1 MLLLCYLTVAIMSCW
16 YLLILYKHFR
26 KIKVITTEH
35 TKEVKFYQQAPG
47 PLPWPILGNLHL
59 LVSQK
64 PTTELLTDLSKKF
77 GSMYSLTLGATK
89 CIVINNLELI
99 KEVLNQNGKFFGGR
113 PNFIRYHQL
122 FGGDRNNSLA
132 LCDWS
137 ILQKKRRNLARK
149 HCSPRD
155 TSPYFIKM
163 SNVGCSEIKILI
175 EKLNETINNNKQIP
189 IKSFVQRACANM
201 FFQYMCSVRFEYN
214 DHDFCEVVDFFD
226 EIFWEIN
233 QGYAVDFLPWLAPF
247 YKNHMSK
254 LIHWSSTIRSFILK
268 RIINKRDELNS
279 SQPQDDFTDALL
291 NSLMEDKKVSRDTI
305 LFMLED
311 FIGGHSAVGNL
322 VMLTLIYLIK
332 HPNVA
337 KKIQLE
343 ADSVSSKGQRIIS
356 FYDTDSMP
364 FTMATIFE
372 VLRCSSSPIVP
383 HVATEDTVICGYGV
397 AKDTIVF
404 INNYNLNHNK
414 LYWKKPNCF
423 QPERFLEYSTE
434 KNEPKPTM
442 NVLRNCEKSVMGE
455 AFRNTISKTKN
466 EVIQIRK
473 NMPYF
478 LPFSIGKRTCI
489 GQNLVRGFGF
499 ILVANILRQF
509 NVYYENGNNIEIN
522 IGCIALP
529 AKPIP
534 IALVKRNKNI

>member
-1 MLLLCYLTVAIMSCW
+1 MIPKF
-16 YLLILYKHFR
+16 ILF
-26 KIKVITTEH
+26 
-35 TKEVKFYQQAPG
+35 F
-47 PLPWPILGNLHL
+47 NHL
-59 LVSQK
+59 
-64 PTTELLTDLSKKF
+64 
-77 GSMYSLTLGATK
+77 A
-89 CIVINNLELI
+89 
-99 KEVLNQNGKFFGGR
+99 
-113 PNFIRYHQL
+113 
-122 FGGDRNNSLA
+122 LA

-137 ILQKKRRNLARK
+137 ILQKKRRNLARR

-163 SNVGCSEIKILI
+163 SIIGCSEIKNLM
-175 EKLNETINNNKQIP
+175 EKLTDSNNNSKHIP
-189 IKSFVQRACANM
+189 IKAFVQQACANM

-214 DHDFCEVVDFFD
+214 DHEFCEVVEFFD

-233 QGYAVDFLPWLAPF
+233 QGYAVDFLPWLTPF
-247 YKNHMSK
+247 YKNHMNK
-254 LIHWSSTIRSFILK
+254 LIHWSSTIRSFILN
-268 RIINKRDELNS
+268 RIINKREVLNS
-279 SQPQDDFTDALL
+279 SKPQDFTDALL
-291 NSLMEDKKVSRDTI
+291 NSLSEDKTVSRDTI
-305 LFMLED
+305 MFMLED

-343 ADSVSSKGQRIIS
+343 ADAISSKGQGTIS
-356 FYDTDSMP
+356 FCDIDNMP
-364 FTMATIFE
+364 YTMATIFE

-397 AKDTIVF
+397 EKGTIVF

-423 QPERFLEYSTE
+423 QPERFLEHSNE
-434 KNEPKPTM
+434 KNYMKPVL
-442 NVLRNCEKSVMGE
+442 NVLRNCEKSVTGE
-455 AFRNTISKTKN
+455 SIRNTNGLNNKKTKKCLH
-466 EVIQIRK
+466 VRR

-509 NVYYENGNNIEIN
+509 DICYENVNNIEIN
-522 IGCIALP
+522 IGSIALP
-529 AKPIP
+529 TKPIP

>member
-1 MLLLCYLTVAIMSCW
+1 MLFLCYLIIATMSFW
-16 YLLILYKHFR
+16 YLLILNKHFR
-26 KIKVITTEH
+26 KIKVVTTEPS
-35 TKEVKFYQQAPG
+35 KEAKFYQQAPG

-59 LVSQK
+59 LASQK
-64 PTTELLTDLSKKF
+64 PTAELFTDLSKKF
-77 GSMYSLTLGATK
+77 GNIYSLTLGATK

-113 PNFIRYHQL
+113 PNFMRYHQL

-137 ILQKKRRNLARK
+137 ILQKKRRNLARR

-155 TSPYFIKM
+155 TSPYFSKM
-163 SNVGCSEIKILI
+163 SNVGCSETKILI
-175 EKLNETINNNKQIP
+175 EKLKESNNNSKHIP

-214 DHDFCEVVDFFD
+214 DYDFCEVVDFFD

-233 QGYAVDFLPWLAPF
+233 QGYAVDFLPWLALF

-254 LIHWSSTIRSFILK
+254 LIHWSSTIRRFILN
-268 RIINKRDELNS
+268 RIINKRNELNS
-279 SQPQDDFTDALL
+279 SQPQEDFTDALL
-291 NSLMEDKKVSRDTI
+291 NSLTEDKNVSRDTI
-305 LFMLED
+305 MFMLED

-322 VMLTLIYLIK
+322 VMLTLIYLVK

-337 KKIQLE
+337 NKIQLE
-343 ADSVSSKGQRIIS
+343 ADSVSGKEQRIIS
-356 FYDTDSMP
+356 FYDIDSMP
-364 FTMATIFE
+364 FTMATILE

-404 INNYNLNHNK
+404 INNHNLNHNK
-414 LYWKKPNCF
+414 FYWKKPNCF
-423 QPERFLEYSTE
+423 QPERFLEYSIE
-434 KNEPKPTM
+434 KPDMNPNEVK
-442 NVLRNCEKSVMGE
+442 
-455 AFRNTISKTKN
+455 KTKSQFW
-466 EVIQIRK
+466 QIKK

-509 NVYYENGNNIEIN
+509 NVYYENVNNIEIN
-522 IGCIALP
+522 MGCIALP

-534 IALVKRNKNI
+534 IVLVKRNKNI